1 MKITFSQA
9 VSAGPVRLFQLTVV
23 AMVLL
28 VLVLDGMDAQA
39 LGLVVPSIIAE
50 WGVDRA
56 EFGTSLT
63 ASLLGAGIGAL
74 LGGWL
79 GDRFGR
85 VNMLFA
91 SALFFG
97 VTTMASSQADTMETL
112 AALRLLGGLG
122 FGAAGPNGL
131 ALASEWT
138 PERFRTYVIALLS
151 VGTPGGGTI
160 AAGIAPFLLDDFGWR
175 GLFAIF
181 GGASILIGFLALLLV
196 RETPSWLLAKGR
208 EDAANRT
215 ARRIFGDEIELLPEP
230 AGPTGTAGLAGTAD
244 AAGERIGLFHPGH
257 TRLTL
262 GVAIAFSACT
272 AIVYGLT
279 LWGVVLFTSR
289 GFTQDQA
296 IGVIFWAGLMS
307 VAGALAGGPVVRIL
321 GSRGTMAASSAITF
335 AAIVILFLMVE
346 HLSAAPDGA
355 ALAVVYVMAGLT
367 GGVASL
373 AISTIYAMMALGYP
387 VSCRSSGI
395 GLGML
400 LGRIGGIAMAW
411 SGGYLLNWGG
421 TSVLPFFGV
430 MAACALAV
438 SSSAWIIDRHI
449 APARG

>member
-1 MKITFSQA
+1 MQITFSQA
-9 VSAGPVRLFQLTVV
+9 VSTGPVRLFQLTVV

-28 VLVLDGMDAQA
+28 VLVFDGMDAQA

-97 VTTMASSQADTMETL
+97 VTTMASSQAETMGTL

-151 VGTPGGGTI
+151 VGTPAGATV
-160 AAGIAPFLLDDFGWR
+160 AAGIAPFLLEDFGWR

-215 ARRIFGDEIELLPEP
+215 ARRIFGQEIELLPEP
-230 AGPTGTAGLAGTAD
+230 AGSTGAPG
-244 AAGERIGLFHPGH
+244 AAGKRIGLFHRDH

-262 GVAIAFSACT
+262 GVAVAFSACT
-272 AIVYGLT
+272 AIVYGVT

-289 GFTQDQA
+289 GFTQAQA

-321 GSRGTMAASSAITF
+321 GSRRTMAACSVITF
-335 AAIVILFLMVE
+335 AAVAILFLIVE

-355 ALAVVYVMAGLT
+355 ALAAVYVLAGLV
-367 GGVASL
+367 GGVVSL
-373 AISTIYAMMALGYP
+373 GISTIYAMMALGYP
-387 VSCRSSGI
+387 VSCRSTGI

-400 LGRIGGIAMAW
+400 LGRIGGIAMAL

-449 APARG
+449 APARV